1 MNNVLCKNDI
11 LLNIL
16 NNFFKNNDN
25 YLQDYLNIYYGRTN
39 ISLRIIDWFVTN
51 YSKKNQI
58 FYNLNGNNFIVYLD
72 YKSQLKA
79 FTKKQFDPF
88 CRRERINFYYSK
100 NKFIKTTI
108 GQLNFFKWAFENNI
122 IDYIRDNYKQIEN
135 DMINEI
141 KLKKNNLNIKA
152 KKSISK
158 HNVKIVVSFD

>member
-58 FYNLNGNNFIVYLD
+58 FYNLNGNNLIVYLD